1 MFEHLDNPFQPLL
14 DEDGAEYAEILRRG
28 QRLRRRHQAVVTVLS
43 LSLVSTGGVCGL
55 ALGGPEAVHAPIG
68 TGTLMA
74 LGDPRST
81 EKPVPLLTAS
91 EQTSNGACPSLAA
104 FGRPATTAAVAVA
117 VTGAVVV
124 GNVDDPP
131 GTGGSGSS
139 AVGTASTPLSSTPP
153 SSASGS
159 GSGSSSTSH
168 RAAATVP
175 SGGGSHVSGPRTGNG
190 GNHVPPSTVPPV
202 THQPDPG
209 PVNPPPVVTPP
220 ESPPIVTPPQSPP
233 PDDPGTSTDDPP
245 DSPPPPPIDL
255 PTVDPSSLDPLLN

>member
-153 SSASGS
+153 SASGS

-209 PVNPPPVVTPP
+209 PVNSPPVVTPP